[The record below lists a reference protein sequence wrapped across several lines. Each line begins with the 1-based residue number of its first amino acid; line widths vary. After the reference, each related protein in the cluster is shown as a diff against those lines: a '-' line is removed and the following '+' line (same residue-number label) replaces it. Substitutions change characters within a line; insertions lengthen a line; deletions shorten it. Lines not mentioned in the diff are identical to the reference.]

1 MLALGRGQMSE
12 QKLLTLDEPSLGL
25 SPAVVES
32 LYERLQLPHSEGLT
46 LLLAEQSIQLAL
58 EIADSAADLEDNE
71 QVREIYLGIAKAM
84 ARRET

>member
-1 MLALGRGQMSE
+1 
-12 QKLLTLDEPSLGL
+12 
-25 SPAVVES
+25 
-32 LYERLQLPHSEGLT
+32 LT